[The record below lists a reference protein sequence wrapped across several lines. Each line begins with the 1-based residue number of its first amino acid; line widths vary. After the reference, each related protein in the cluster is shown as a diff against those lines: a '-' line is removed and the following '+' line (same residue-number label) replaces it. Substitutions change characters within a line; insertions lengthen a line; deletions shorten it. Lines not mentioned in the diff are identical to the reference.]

1 MVRESDEALRDE
13 LVKQYKGSALFQED
27 TDMRMRLEM
36 YEDIREIKSMLRQ
49 LVDNMSTK

>member
-1 MVRESDEALRDE
+1 MVRQTDETLRDE

-36 YEDIREIKSMLRQ
+36 YEDIREMKAMLKQ
-49 LVDNMSTK
+49 IVDNMTVK